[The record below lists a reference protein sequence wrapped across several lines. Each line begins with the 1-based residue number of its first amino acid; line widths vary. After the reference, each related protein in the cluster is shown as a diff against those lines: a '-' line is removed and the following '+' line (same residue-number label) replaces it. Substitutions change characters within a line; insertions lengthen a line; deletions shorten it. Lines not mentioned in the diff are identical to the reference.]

1 MGQINDVDR
10 SVFSNAY
17 KTVQENFTIEE
28 LKRIGELASEL
39 KAILETANRRQQEKF
54 GGARTSL

>member
-10 SVFSNAY
+10 TVFRNAY
-17 KTVQENFTIEE
+17 MTVQDNFTTEE

-39 KAILETANRRQQEKF
+39 KALREAANKRQQEKLS
-54 GGARTSL
+54 GPN